1 MAIRDLGKEVF
12 AKVQEDDAMGAASE
26 LAFRFMFALFPL
38 VIFLAALSSY
48 VARWLGIDNPTQGIL
63 DEAGSQLPADVTSL
77 LREQLTGIFETQNPG
92 LLTVTALTA
101 IWSASSGTKTVMKI
115 LNRVYEVEEHRSF
128 IRKQLVGV
136 GLTLVGGA
144 AFLAGAIVLVVGQA
158 AGGAIAGAI
167 GLEGVWSWAVMVGRF
182 PLVLVLIGVAVSL
195 VYWSAPNT
203 NLPVRWVSWGAGLF
217 VLMWVVAT
225 VGFGIYVSN
234 FGSYNATYGSLG
246 AVVILMTWLYF
257 SSLLLILGAEVN
269 VVIQRARL
277 RAEGIEDTEGIEEV
291 ALASRQSRALDAAVQ
306 PVQSSG
312 D

>member
-1 MAIRDLGKEVF
+1 MSVRDLSKEVF
-12 AKVQEDDAMGAASE
+12 EKMQADDAMGGASE

-48 VARWLGIDNPTQGIL
+48 VARWLGIDNPTQDIL
-63 DEAGSQLPADVTSL
+63 NEAGAQLPSDVTSL
-77 LREQLTGIFETQNPG
+77 LRTQLTDIFETQNPG
-92 LLTVTALTA
+92 LLTVTAVTA
-101 IWSASSGTKTVMKI
+101 IWSASSGTKTVMKV
-115 LNRVYEVEEHRSF
+115 LNRVYEVTEDRPF
-128 IRKQLVGV
+128 LRKQLVGV
-136 GLTLVGGA
+136 GLTLVGGL

-158 AGGAIAGAI
+158 AGDGIAGML
-167 GLEGVWSWAVMVGRF
+167 GVEGAWTWAVMLGRI

-203 NLPVRWVSWGAGLF
+203 TLPLRWVSWGAGLF

-225 VGFGIYVSN
+225 VAFGIYVAS

-257 SSLLLILGAEVN
+257 SSLLLILGAELN
-269 VVIQRARL
+269 VVVERARL
-277 RAEGIEDTEGIEEV
+277 RAEGVEDPM
-291 ALASRQSRALDAAVQ
+291 LAERQSRAMDAAVR
-306 PVQSSG
+306 PVQTPG